1 MKSGT
6 ISEIIDNV
14 VELSKDFK
22 GGFNSIT
29 YEKNPFVKLRES
41 ALRAQQALIEI
52 EKIVDKHKREKGK
65 TNAKS

>member
-1 MKSGT
+1 MKSET

-14 VELSKDFK
+14 VELSRDFK

-41 ALRAQQALIEI
+41 ALRAQQALDQLRKQI
-52 EKIVDKHKREKGK
+52 KRG
-65 TNAKS
+65 S